1 MQNKVK
7 YQDFPK
13 KRHGKNWLWDD
24 GRIGGGKGIVES
36 TRADTR
42 RGSSSCSHP
51 GLTSEIVSIAGER
64 KVKHQDPIHKNIS
77 HNRKPL
83 GKGREASAMPQEGKK
98 RSEKFARVVSLSA
111 EMGELEYR
119 RASRGA

>member
-1 MQNKVK
+1 MERT
-7 YQDFPK
+7 DFEMTAGSVGE
-13 KRHGKNWLWDD
+13 RHR
-24 GRIGGGKGIVES
+24 RIH
-36 TRADTR
+36 TCRYAAWFF
-42 RGSSSCSHP
+42 SHP